1 MDGRRAL
8 FPAEDYGGHMRTR
21 WIYGSLKM
29 LMLCA
34 IAAYGV
40 GSANAQAK
48 SEDLADARKDAR
60 EATQVLDEMMRK
72 PDDFIPHELLEKAK
86 GIAVFPGVVKGA
98 FIVGARGGH
107 GVVSRRTATGWSVPV
122 FYNIGGASFG
132 AQIGVKKTD
141 YVVLFMNDTTLSNMG
156 EKLEFGGDLSFAA
169 GPVGRTA
176 GAGVTPETAVL
187 TWSRSEG
194 AFIGA
199 SLKGADIS
207 ADNSKNRAVY
217 GMTAEE
223 ILRNP
228 ARVRTAGLPS
238 EITAFD
244 RTVRSYA
251 SNSSARK

>member
-1 MDGRRAL
+1 
-8 FPAEDYGGHMRTR
+8 MRTR
-21 WIYGSLKM
+21 WIHKSLKI

-40 GSANAQAK
+40 GTAKAQAK
-48 SEDLADARKDAR
+48 SEDLGDARKDAR
-60 EATQVLDEMMRK
+60 EATQVLSEMMAK

-107 GVVSRRTATGWSVPV
+107 GVISRRTAAGWSVPV

-132 AQIGVKKTD
+132 AQIGVEKTD
-141 YVVLFMNDTTLSNMG
+141 YIVLFMNDTTLSNMG
-156 EKLEFGGDLSFAA
+156 QKLEFGGDLSFAA

-176 GAGVTPETAVL
+176 GAAVTPSAAVL
-187 TWSRSEG
+187 TWSRSKG

-199 SLKGADIS
+199 ALKGADIS
-207 ADNSKNRAVY
+207 ADNSKNQAVY

-223 ILRNP
+223 IMRNP
-228 ARVRTAGLPS
+228 ERAKRAGLPS

-244 RTVRSYA
+244 RTVSSYA
-251 SNSSARK
+251 GNTSARK

>member
-1 MDGRRAL
+1 MK
-8 FPAEDYGGHMRTR
+8 TR
-21 WIYGSLKM
+21 WIYTILHSFL
-29 LMLCA
+29 LCA
-34 IAAYGV
+34 LALLGV
-40 GSANAQAK
+40 SAAQAQK
-48 SEDLADARKDAR
+48 NSEDISDARKDAR
-60 EATQVLDEMMRK
+60 EATQVLSEMMSK

-98 FIVGARGGH
+98 FIVGGRGGH

-122 FYNIGGASFG
+122 FYNMGGASFG
-132 AQIGVKKTD
+132 PQIGVKKTD
-141 YVVLFMNDTTLSNMG
+141 FIMLFMNDTTLSNIG

-176 GAGVTPETAVL
+176 GAGVTPDAAVL

-199 SLKGADIS
+199 SLKGANIS

-228 ARVRTAGLPS
+228 DRVKTMGLPS
-238 EITAFD
+238 EMLAFD

-251 SNSSARK
+251 NGTSTKK

>member
-1 MDGRRAL
+1 
-8 FPAEDYGGHMRTR
+8 MRTR
-21 WIYGSLKM
+21 WIHRSLKIFI
-29 LMLCA
+29 LCA
-34 IAAYGV
+34 IAAYDV
-40 GSANAQAK
+40 GIASAQAK

-60 EATQVLDEMMRK
+60 EATQLLNEMMAK
-72 PDDFIPHELLEKAK
+72 PDDFIPHDLLEKAK

-107 GVVSRRTATGWSVPV
+107 GVVSRRTAAGWSVPV

-176 GAGVTPETAVL
+176 GVGATPDAAVL

-199 SLKGADIS
+199 SLKGANIS
-207 ADNSKNRAVY
+207 ADNSKNQAVY

-223 ILRNP
+223 IMRNP
-228 ARVRTAGLPS
+228 ERVKKAGLPS

-251 SNSSARK
+251 GNTSARK